1 MSTSEGSEGA
11 YQKLGPEQRVFIEY
25 LEDSQVIVER
35 KIFAYQEYT
44 ELIISHIT
52 VKRVQSTLLGSIN
65 IPVVIHEEKES
76 DDFIFNV
83 ANTKDYTFFDGTTKQ
98 VENNQF
104 QSEKLKVYIYYTP
117 LPVDGLELNENETTK
132 TFVFVTSMDT
142 SNQTAKKSFD
152 YATTLINENRF
163 DYFYETQVQLWNQI
177 WSNGRIDIE
186 GDEDLQRQIN
196 SAYYYLLSS
205 LPALHTKS
213 DKKQFYGLS
222 PGSLSRGGK
231 LGEDYG
237 GHSFWDTETWMYPA
251 ILMFYPTLAKD
262 ILSYRIALKDSA
274 IDNAIIFNYTGWRF
288 PWESARTG
296 VDVTP
301 ECCPEDA
308 QPFKNNSVYTNAIAS
323 LSIDLA
329 NRVSCITNKIVPSQ
343 WLDVANNLYFP
354 FDSQLQIYL
363 EYEHFNIQ
371 TAKIK
376 QADVV
381 LLDFPLMW
389 PMNETVRRNNLL
401 MYENITRD
409 DGPAMTWSM
418 HAVGFLE
425 LNDIAKA
432 EHLFRRSYQTYVR
445 PPFNVWTEARSGVG
459 AVNFITGAGG
469 FLQSVL
475 FGYGGIRLRFEQ
487 LEFFPT
493 LPPGTNTFTFYGLKY
508 LGSTFDVKMDS
519 KQYELSVIEMNNQ
532 NIELSYDYGGQ
543 QGKLK
548 GINDRISVP
557 IKTRLTIRSI
567 DTICKETTNK
577 AITTRIQNLLMQL
590 TMFCI
595 YLFRH

>member
-1 MSTSEGSEGA
+1 MST
-11 YQKLGPEQRVFIEY
+11 PE
-25 LEDSQVIVER
+25 
-35 KIFAYQEYT
+35 
-44 ELIISHIT
+44 
-52 VKRVQSTLLGSIN
+52 
-65 IPVVIHEEKES
+65 
-76 DDFIFNV
+76 
-83 ANTKDYTFFDGTTKQ
+83 FFDGTTKQ

-104 QSEKLKVYIYYTP
+104 ESEKLKVYIYYTP

-301 ECCPEDA
+301 ECCPEVRLYQMHITGDIAFAARQYVSATRDMDWLTSDEQMGGQLIHETAKFWASRAVYNNNRQKYEILTVLPPDEDA